1 MVCRTYE
8 DLMISLVTLA
18 ATRAK
23 SIWTYARCFD
33 VSGSVHWAF
42 IRHQAGKA
50 GRFVFLVF
58 KVLAVMKENHFGREY

>member
-1 MVCRTYE
+1 
-8 DLMISLVTLA
+8 MISLVTLA

-23 SIWTYARCFD
+23 SIWTYARCSD
-33 VSGSVHWAF
+33 ESGSVHWAF

-50 GRFVFLVF
+50 GRFVFFVL